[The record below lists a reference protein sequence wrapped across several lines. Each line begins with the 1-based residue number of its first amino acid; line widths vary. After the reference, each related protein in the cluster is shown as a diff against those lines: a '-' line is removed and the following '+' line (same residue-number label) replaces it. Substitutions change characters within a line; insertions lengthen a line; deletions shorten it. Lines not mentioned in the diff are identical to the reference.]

1 MSPKDNNK
9 QVSAAVRILQ
19 QKRDAS
25 ARATHLMVKN
35 DSLITYEKE
44 FPGQAAV
51 KKFFAATFLERK
63 KMSTKTITKR
73 IALVAVAALTLGGFS
88 AVSANAAA
96 DATTPFYVTA
106 ADAGVQASSAADTT
120 QSASGVAGPFNY
132 VEITAGADL
141 ASGEVLGVSA
151 TGVNGALSVPTPP
164 TGRTD
169 TLTVTGN
176 TIASQAN
183 LINGAK
189 VRILTPTAGTFAVTI
204 NKNVTN
210 TSTGA
215 VTTTKLQTF
224 NFTVTAA
231 SVVGAFSAANSF
243 TVLRETATA
252 AITTNSQNL
261 AAYETTTVP
270 VTVSTASSTVG
281 DTKGTLGT
289 NTAEKLIVVRLMDT
303 QATPAAL
310 TNKTITAVVTGVGLI
325 AGQPLYL
332 GDSITAWS
340 TPQPS
345 AVSKTNA
352 AGWALFAVYSHGV
365 AGTGKVEI
373 SYTDAAGVKNII
385 GEESLLFTGDLAT
398 LTATPGSTV
407 LRAGGGTTGA
417 ATDTGY
423 AVQLVG
429 RDSANNIID
438 LSGVSIA
445 ATSSKASVIASVV
458 AANGYTGAAAG
469 TANANVRNATVAAAS
484 TAVSGDAATLTFSH
498 TNAAGTVISS
508 AAVPFTVGGITASG
522 VAISFDKTEY
532 AIGDLVT
539 VTLTVTDSGSRPVA
553 DGTYFLFDT
562 TSAGAFA
569 TSAQLTTA
577 PFGTGSVAVKGGK
590 ATATF
595 YAPYTTGDVQI
606 AATVNSE
613 HSTVTS
619 TYRGTKLATSMAV
632 GGSDATASLA
642 LDAANA
648 ATDAANNAYDE
659 AQNATQAAS
668 DALAAVTA
676 LAKQVKSLIA
686 SVKKLT
692 AAVAK
697 LR

>member
-35 DSLITYEKE
+35 DPLITYEKA
-44 FPGQAAV
+44 FGSQAV
-51 KKFFAATFLERK
+51 IKKFFIATFLERK

-73 IALVAVAALTLGGFS
+73 IALVAAAALALGGFS
-88 AVSANAAA
+88 AVSANAA

-106 ADAGVQASSAADTT
+106 ADSGVQSASDAAAT
-120 QSASGVAGPFNY
+120 QSATAVAGPFNY
-132 VEITAGADL
+132 VEITAGSDL
-141 ASGEVLGVSA
+141 ASSEVLGISA
-151 TGVNGALSVPTPP
+151 TGVNGALSIATVP
-164 TGRTD
+164 TGRSD

-176 TIASQAN
+176 TVASTTN
-183 LINGAK
+183 DFSGAV

-224 NFTVTAA
+224 NFTVNAA
-231 SVVGAFSAANSF
+231 SVVGAYSATNSF
-243 TVLRETATA
+243 TVLQETSTS
-252 AITTNSQNL
+252 AITSSFPLL
-261 AAYETTTVP
+261 AAYDTLTVP
-270 VTVSTASSTVG
+270 MTASTASSTTG

-289 NTAEKLIVVRLMDT
+289 NTAEKLIVVRLLDT

-310 TNKTITAVVTGVGLI
+310 TNKTVTAVVTGVGLV

-332 GDSITAWS
+332 GDSVTSWS

-345 AVSKTNA
+345 AVSKTNS
-352 AGWALFAVYSHGV
+352 AGWAFFAVYSHGT
-365 AGTGKVEI
+365 AGTGSVEI
-373 SYTDAAGVKNII
+373 SYTDAAGVKNIV
-385 GEESLLFTGDLAT
+385 GTESLVFTGDIAT

-407 LRAGGGTTGA
+407 LRAGAATGA
-417 ATDTGY
+417 TTDTGY

-429 RDSANNIID
+429 KDSANNIVDISG
-438 LSGVSIA
+438 LSIV
-445 ATSSKASVIASVV
+445 ATSSSSTVIASV
-458 AANGYTGAAAG
+458 AGTNGGANSAAG
-469 TANANVRNATVAAAS
+469 TAVPFARNLTVTGAS
-484 TAVSGDAATLTFSH
+484 TAVSGDKATVTWSY
-498 TNAAGTVISS
+498 TNAAGTVIST
-508 AAVPFTVGGITASG
+508 AAIPFTVGGTTASA
-522 VAISFDKTEY
+522 VAVSFDKSEY

-539 VTLTVTDSGSRPVA
+539 MTLSVTDSKSNPVA
-553 DGTYFLFDT
+553 DGSYFLFDT
-562 TSAGAFA
+562 TSAGAFT
-569 TSAQLTTA
+569 TSAQLTSA
-577 PFGTGSVAVKGGK
+577 PFSTGVVAVKSGK

-595 YAPYTTGDVQI
+595 YAPYTTGEVKMS
-606 AATVNSE
+606 ATVNSE
-613 HSTVTS
+613 HATVTS
-619 TYRGTKLATSMAV
+619 TYRATALATSINV
-632 GGSDATASLA
+632 GGADATASLA

-697 LR
+697 LKR